1 LFNLR
6 WVIYGLILI
15 ALSLQIRI
23 WFSDDGYRKSLKL
36 KNAVADQKVLNN
48 SLRARNN
55 ALDAEV
61 LNLKKGSDA
70 AEELARNDLG
80 MIGENET
87 FYQVIPRDESNK

>member
-1 LFNLR
+1 MFNLR

-48 SLRARNN
+48 SLRTRNN

-61 LNLKKGSDA
+61 LNLKQGSDA

-87 FYQVIPRDESNK
+87 FYQVIPRDESHK

>member
-1 LFNLR
+1 MFNLR

-15 ALSLQIRI
+15 ALSLQIKI

-36 KNAVADQKVLNN
+36 KNAVAEQKVLNN
-48 SLRARNN
+48 SLRTRNN

-61 LNLKKGSDA
+61 LNLKQGSDA

>member
-1 LFNLR
+1 MFNLR

>member
-6 WVIYGLILI
+6 WVVYGLILI

-48 SLRARNN
+48 SLRTRNN

-61 LNLKKGSDA
+61 LNLKQGSDA

>member
-48 SLRARNN
+48 SLRTRNN

>member
-1 LFNLR
+1 MFNLR
-6 WVIYGLILI
+6 WVIFGLILI

-48 SLRARNN
+48 SLRTRNN

-61 LNLKKGSDA
+61 LNLKQGSDA

>member
-1 LFNLR
+1 MFNLR

-48 SLRARNN
+48 SLRTRNN

>member
-1 LFNLR
+1 MFNLR
-6 WVIYGLILI
+6 WVVYGLILI

-61 LNLKKGSDA
+61 LNLKQGSDA

>member
-1 LFNLR
+1 MFNLR
-6 WVIYGLILI
+6 WVVYGLILI

-48 SLRARNN
+48 SLRTRNN

-61 LNLKKGSDA
+61 LNLKQGSDA

>member
-6 WVIYGLILI
+6 WVIFGLILI

-48 SLRARNN
+48 SLRTRNN

-61 LNLKKGSDA
+61 LNLKQGSDA

>member
-15 ALSLQIRI
+15 ALSLQIKI

-36 KNAVADQKVLNN
+36 KNAVAEQKVLNN
-48 SLRARNN
+48 SLRTRNN

-61 LNLKKGSDA
+61 LNLKQGSDA